1 MCSTYEQFFFA
12 SIKGTFHKDKLR
24 SYCKTTYTFENY
36 LAVKTKKI
44 SISKYAK
51 LRISNHRSNIELGR
65 YAKIPVHLR
74 TCNICNTL
82 EIEDE
87 YHFICVCH
95 KYCDLRNQLFADIA
109 KFIVNFETLCLEDK
123 FLSLF

>member
-1 MCSTYEQFFFA
+1 M
-12 SIKGTFHKDKLR
+12 
-24 SYCKTTYTFENY
+24 
-36 LAVKTKKI
+36 

-51 LRISNHRSNIELGR
+51 LRISNHRLNIELGR
-65 YAKIPVHLR
+65 YAKTPVHLR

-95 KYCDLRNQLFADIA
+95 KYCDLRKQLFADIA
-109 KFIVNFETLCLEDK
+109 
-123 FLSLF
+123 